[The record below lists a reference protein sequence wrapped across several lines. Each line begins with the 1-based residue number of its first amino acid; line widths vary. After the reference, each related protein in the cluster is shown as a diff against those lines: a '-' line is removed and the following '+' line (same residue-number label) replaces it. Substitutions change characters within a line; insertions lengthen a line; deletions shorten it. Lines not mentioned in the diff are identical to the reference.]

1 MVIRVFLA
9 KRILLVQGELLGQM
23 LVLHRSGVLP
33 QSLHSLEVLLRT
45 AVLFGEQVVLTRLFG
60 GEGKHLDVL
69 DLLFHLVERVELLV
83 KSVLFL

>member
-33 QSLHSLEVLLRT
+33 QSLHSLEVLL
-45 AVLFGEQVVLTRLFG
+45 
-60 GEGKHLDVL
+60 
-69 DLLFHLVERVELLV
+69 
-83 KSVLFL
+83 